1 MHLKQHRALCSVDK
15 CNFSCNDFG
24 IMKVHQF
31 DDHGIGKE
39 ARCKDCNKKFG
50 NYRVFEMH
58 IKICTLPKDKECPVC
73 SKAYKDT
80 ERLATHMDTAHK
92 GTPKLICD
100 QCGKIFSSKDS
111 IRVHKNSQHS

>member
-1 MHLKQHRALCSVDK
+1 
-15 CNFSCNDFG
+15 
-24 IMKVHQF
+24 MKVHQF

-50 NYRVFEMH
+50 NYRVFERH

-100 QCGKIFSSKDS
+100 QCGK
-111 IRVHKNSQHS
+111 